1 MPFYTDRRG
10 RKRYIPTKSGIYS
23 HQMNTKNED
32 VIYHSTVQQT
42 DYSFTRLDKK
52 RTQNDGIAQF
62 KIQKTNNIGK
72 QITAPSSTSRLK
84 RILDKLK
91 PDTIEATLQLN
102 FLPMP
107 SVGIDVKAAWDFRKR
122 KLEDMLTPE
131 QKIQLFQKYE
141 NLLL

>member
-1 MPFYTDRRG
+1 
-10 RKRYIPTKSGIYS
+10 
-23 HQMNTKNED
+23 MNTKNED